1 MSSLSSDS
9 EAWSDDFA
17 LLVIL
22 IAKALFLSPDT
33 YFPVFV
39 CLSVCACA
47 LFVCPGV
54 GSWQVCF
61 GSRTNGTKL
70 CTHAQRVAVQGVRG
84 LRVTQ
89 QTLICYSGS
98 AVNLDLTAHPHRGET
113 HTHRQTHTPCY
124 LWGPVASDEFR
135 LLDIKLLRLVCP
147 KNQFIDSTSVKN
159 DSFCF
164 MIKLFFSQWCIFTL
178 KLYIRI
184 IFSGYTDCLCV
195 SAPVCPFAKDCVAW
209 FSVYLCS
216 VFRPG

>member
-1 MSSLSSDS
+1 MSFCVESQLWLRSLERWFCIARHFNCKGIVFISRYIFSS
-9 EAWSDDFA
+9 FC
-17 LLVIL
+17 
-22 IAKALFLSPDT
+22 
-33 YFPVFV
+33 V

-70 CTHAQRVAVQGVRG
+70 CTHAQSVAVQGVRG

-164 MIKLFFSQWCIFTL
+164 MIKLFFSPVMHFHFKTL
-178 KLYIRI
+178 Y
-184 IFSGYTDCLCV
+184 
-195 SAPVCPFAKDCVAW
+195 
-209 FSVYLCS
+209 
-216 VFRPG
+216 

>member
-1 MSSLSSDS
+1 MSFCVESQLWLRSLERWFCIARHFNCKGIVFISRYIFSS
-9 EAWSDDFA
+9 FC
-17 LLVIL
+17 
-22 IAKALFLSPDT
+22 
-33 YFPVFV
+33 V

-61 GSRTNGTKL
+61 GSGCAWASGDSADIDLLFRECREPGLNRPPS
-70 CTHAQRVAVQGVRG
+70 QRR
-84 LRVTQ
+84 
-89 QTLICYSGS
+89 
-98 AVNLDLTAHPHRGET
+98 D
-113 HTHRQTHTPCY
+113 THTPCY

-184 IFSGYTDCLCV
+184 IFSGYTDCVCV

>member
-1 MSSLSSDS
+1 MSFCVESQLWLRSLERWFCIARHFNCKGIVFISRYIFSSFCVS
-9 EAWSDDFA
+9 
-17 LLVIL
+17 
-22 IAKALFLSPDT
+22 
-33 YFPVFV
+33 V
-39 CLSVCACA
+39 CLCVLVLYLSAPVSGPDRCA
-47 LFVCPGV
+47 L
-54 GSWQVCF
+54 
-61 GSRTNGTKL
+61 
-70 CTHAQRVAVQGVRG
+70 AQGVRG

-164 MIKLFFSQWCIFTL
+164 MIKLFFFPVMHFHFKTL
-178 KLYIRI
+178 Y
-184 IFSGYTDCLCV
+184 
-195 SAPVCPFAKDCVAW
+195 
-209 FSVYLCS
+209 
-216 VFRPG
+216 